1 MTSDLLALAE
11 ADISWEPRDREDYF
25 PKATHA
31 RMDALAKRIEE
42 QIADGESALE
52 EAPEFSLGKRIRNRP
67 VTVQDLMENA

>member
-1 MTSDLLALAE
+1 MTSELLALAE
-11 ADISWEPRDREDYF
+11 ANVSWEPRTREDHF

-42 QIADGESALE
+42 QIADGEAALE

-67 VTVQDLMENA
+67 VTIEDLMENA